1 LLSPQHF
8 GCRESSC
15 STADNYNFFRTSAAH
30 CGALFA
36 PRRGLFVAHKEFA
49 VPLLDC
55 PAWDG
60 TERWRAERLPGAQ
73 VEAGVMPGTTHRVTN
88 QQSIG
93 KRTVVMSAVRT
104 DREGL
109 APATHQENLFAV
121 NMALNH
127 GTIGESNT
135 LC

>member
-8 GCRESSC
+8 GRRESGC
-15 STADNYNFFRTSAAH
+15 STADNYNFFRTSAPL

-60 TERWRAERLPGAQ
+60 TERRRTKRLPGAQ
-73 VEAGVMPGTTHRVTN
+73 VKAGVMPGTTHRVAN
-88 QQSIG
+88 YESIG

-104 DREGL
+104 DRESV

-121 NMALNH
+121 NMALNQ
-127 GTIGESNT
+127 GTIGEGNT